1 MRRVE
6 AELLCPEGLV
16 LDGVLSVTA
25 TSKDDCMAG
34 VLVDSCGWISLV
46 EAGVNFDMAI
56 TETIGDA
63 DIWITKGV
71 RKELDMIATTKRG
84 LLLEILYSRSKEVED
99 ERGGHP
105 DDELFRLSV
114 LNSWPVITVDKDLKR
129 RLIGSG
135 GSYIE
140 VTSGKRLRLIER

>member
-1 MRRVE
+1 M
-6 AELLCPEGLV
+6 AP
-16 LDGVLSVTA
+16 
-25 TSKDDCMAG
+25 SKDDWMAG

-46 EAGVNFDMAI
+46 EAGVNFDLAI
-56 TETIGDA
+56 AETMGDA

-71 RKELDMIATTKRG
+71 REELDRIASNKRG
-84 LLLEILYSRSKEVED
+84 LLLEILYSISKEVED

-114 LNSWPVITVDKDLKR
+114 LNSWPVITIDKRLKR
-129 RLIGSG
+129 RLIESS

-140 VTSGKRLRLIER
+140 VTSGKRLRLVER

>member
-1 MRRVE
+1 
-6 AELLCPEGLV
+6 
-16 LDGVLSVTA
+16 
-25 TSKDDCMAG
+25 MAG

-46 EAGVNFDMAI
+46 EAGVNFDLAI
-56 TETIGDA
+56 AETMGDA

-71 RKELDMIATTKRG
+71 REELDRIASNKRG
-84 LLLEILYSRSKEVED
+84 LLLEILYSISKEVED

-114 LNSWPVITVDKDLKR
+114 LNSWPVITIDKRLKR
-129 RLIGSG
+129 RLIESG

-140 VTSGKRLRLIER
+140 VTSGKRLRLVER

>member
-1 MRRVE
+1 
-6 AELLCPEGLV
+6 
-16 LDGVLSVTA
+16 
-25 TSKDDCMAG
+25 MAG

-56 TETIGDA
+56 AETIGDA

-71 RKELDMIATTKRG
+71 RKELDMIATTKKG

-99 ERGGHP
+99 ERGVHP
-105 DDELFRLSV
+105 DDELLRLSV